1 MQIFDVRILDG
12 VPFDEYLK
20 LPGLSFSGTNNRAPV
35 NVTERMMLGTRV
47 HTYLLEPSKY
57 DGQHYKLVRA
67 ISLEVNK
74 HIGAL
79 IKRGKSELTV
89 LCTMVH
95 RGFYLYYKGRVD
107 LFAGGMIIDLK
118 VSELEI
124 VAAINHFGY
133 NSQLNGYAI
142 ALQARASVLFSIN
155 PKTLKVQ
162 TAPIPNSVT
171 YWEQAVLQ
179 YGKPI

>member
-1 MQIFDVRILDG
+1 MEIFDVRILEG

-20 LPGLSFSGTNNRAPV
+20 LPGLSFSGTKGTLPV
-35 NVTERMMLGTRV
+35 NVTERMQLGTRV
-47 HTYLLEPSKY
+47 HAYLLEPSKY

-67 ISLEVNK
+67 IAQKVNSQ
-74 HIGAL
+74 IGAL
-79 IKRGKSELTV
+79 IKIGKSELTV

-95 RGFYLYYKGRVD
+95 RGYYLYYKGRVD

-133 NSQLNGYAI
+133 NHQLNGYAI
-142 ALQARASVLFSIN
+142 ALKARASVLFSIN
-155 PKTLKVQ
+155 PNTLKVQ
-162 TAPIPNSVT
+162 TAPIPNSST
-171 YWEQAVLQ
+171 HWERVVLQ

>member
-1 MQIFDVRILDG
+1 MQIFDVRILEG
-12 VPFDEYLK
+12 VPFDEYLT
-20 LPGLSFSGTNNRAPV
+20 LPGLSFSGTKSGAPV

-57 DGQHYKLVRA
+57 DGQHYKIVRA
-67 ISLEVNK
+67 IAMEVNK
-74 HIGAL
+74 SLGAL
-79 IKRGKSELTV
+79 IKSGKRELTV

-133 NSQLNGYAI
+133 NHQLNGYAA
-142 ALQARASVLFSIN
+142 ALSAKASVLFSIN

-171 YWEQAVLQ
+171 YWERVVLQ